1 MRDVTVWILHPEP
14 AADAGPLVRWV
25 AAERSRIAERHR
37 AGFLRAGAASVRIVS
52 GPPDDTPFGARLR
65 DLVREANPRPAGVV
79 VLGSGA
85 VPLATATDRAA
96 FVAAAAAD
104 VPTALANN
112 RYSADIVAIACAERL
127 LELPDLPSDNALPRW
142 LDEVA
147 GYDVRNLR
155 RRWRLAF
162 DIDGPLELLLL
173 GRTADSPAPDVAP
186 VRDRLAGVA
195 AVAADL
201 RRELLLAGRVS
212 SATLAW
218 LETGVAARVRA
229 LVEERGLRAASSLAQ
244 AERTGPEQ
252 RAPASVLGLL
262 LDRDGPASLGGHLE
276 RLGDAGIV
284 DTRVLLAHRF
294 GPDERA
300 WPDAEDRFG
309 SDLLLPDRVRD
320 PWLREL
326 TASATR
332 SRIPVVLGG
341 HSIVGPGL
349 RLIVTPGRW
358 T

>member
-14 AADAGPLVRWV
+14 AADAGPLERWV
-25 AAERSRIAERHR
+25 AAERARIAERHR
-37 AGFLRAGAASVRIVS
+37 TGFLRAGAASVRIVS

-65 DLVREANPRPAGVV
+65 DLVHDATPRPAGVV

-85 VPLATATDRAA
+85 VPLASAADRRA
-96 FVAAAAAD
+96 FVAVAASD
-104 VPTALANN
+104 SPVALANN
-112 RYSADIVAIACAERL
+112 RYSADIVAIACVERL
-127 LELPDLPSDNALPRW
+127 LGLPDLPSDNALPRW
-142 LDEVA
+142 LDEVG
-147 GYDVRNLR
+147 GYRVEDPR

-162 DIDGPLELLLL
+162 DIDGPLELLLM
-173 GRTADSPAPDVAP
+173 GRTPDASVPDVAR
-186 VRDRLAGVA
+186 VRERIVA
-195 AVAADL
+195 VATVAADR

-229 LVEERGLRAASSLAQ
+229 LVEERGLRAASALAQ
-244 AERTGPEQ
+244 AGNGGNEQ

-262 LDRDGPASLGGHLE
+262 LDRDGPGSLAGHLD
-276 RLGDAGIV
+276 RLGDAAIV

-294 GPDERA
+294 GADERG
-300 WPDAEDRFG
+300 WPGAEDRFG
-309 SDLLLPDRVRD
+309 SDLLLAERIRD

-326 TASATR
+326 TTSATR
-332 SRIPVVLGG
+332 ARIPVLLGG

-349 RLIVTPGRW
+349 RLVVAPERW

>member
-14 AADAGPLVRWV
+14 AADAGPLERWV
-25 AAERSRIAERHR
+25 AAERARIAERHR

-65 DLVREANPRPAGVV
+65 DLVHDATPRPAGVV

-85 VPLATATDRAA
+85 VPLASAADRRA
-96 FVAAAAAD
+96 FVAVAASD
-104 VPTALANN
+104 TPVALANN
-112 RYSADIVAIACAERL
+112 CYSADIVAIACAERL
-127 LELPDLPSDNALPRW
+127 LDLPDLPSDNALPRW
-142 LDEVA
+142 LDEVG
-147 GYDVRNLR
+147 GYRVDDLR

-173 GRTADSPAPDVAP
+173 GRTPGPEVSDVAA
-186 VRDRLAGVA
+186 VRERLAAVA
-195 AVAADL
+195 AVAGDR

-218 LETGVAARVRA
+218 LETGVPARVRA
-229 LVEERGLRAASSLAQ
+229 LVEERGLRAASALAQ
-244 AERTGPEQ
+244 AGNLVPQQ

-262 LDRDGPASLGGHLE
+262 LDRDGPGSLGGHLE
-276 RLGDAGIV
+276 RLGDAAIV

-294 GPDERA
+294 GAGERA
-300 WPDAEDRFG
+300 WPAAEDRFG
-309 SDLLLPDRVRD
+309 SDLLLPERIRD

-326 TASATR
+326 TMSATR
-332 SRIPVVLGG
+332 ARIPVVLGG

-349 RLIVTPGRW
+349 RLVVAAERW